1 MQKPA
6 LVELAVGGASLS
18 RRTRKAVIGPN
29 SEDDRRWCCYS
40 GAWML
45 DASPRWIDSG
55 APRSTPW
62 ALPFASR
69 GPVDSGVVEE
79 EEAGCVR
86 SETLDRRHRRGV
98 RSSPWSSS
106 VHGGGGAHR
115 GPVVRTAVRFSL
127 VSARGPWRWRKRHV
141 WGVRGDGREARQ
153 TMRSGWILSTVKDDT

>member
-29 SEDDRRWCCYS
+29 SEDERRWCCYS

-69 GPVDSGVVEE
+69 GPSIQVLWKKRKQGVF
-79 EEAGCVR
+79 
-86 SETLDRRHRRGV
+86 DRRHRSGV

-115 GPVVRTAVRFSL
+115 RPVVRTAVTFSL
-127 VSARGPWRWRKRHV
+127 VSTRGPWRWRKRHV

>member
-1 MQKPA
+1 
-6 LVELAVGGASLS
+6 
-18 RRTRKAVIGPN
+18 
-29 SEDDRRWCCYS
+29 
-40 GAWML
+40 ML

-86 SETLDRRHRRGV
+86 SEAYRHGV

-127 VSARGPWRWRKRHV
+127 VSARGPWR
-141 WGVRGDGREARQ
+141 
-153 TMRSGWILSTVKDDT
+153 